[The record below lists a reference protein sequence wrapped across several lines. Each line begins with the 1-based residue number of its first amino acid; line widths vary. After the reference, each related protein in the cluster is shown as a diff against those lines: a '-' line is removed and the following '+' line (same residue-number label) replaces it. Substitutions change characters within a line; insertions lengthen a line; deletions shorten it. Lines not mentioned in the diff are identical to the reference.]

1 MLDAGGAVLLQSPSS
16 AGLKT
21 GRDSQNCET
30 CQECPR
36 YPCST
41 AEGVKPARASQS
53 HAGAK
58 VEGRMMNEEMPVKAT
73 QCYPKT
79 TSVRHQS
86 HPSATPMRPQ
96 SHHGGKA
103 ECRMMNAELG
113 PKPPGGKVRVRDAA
127 RGVLNGQFA
136 GCLIPVGCPIL
147 GGGVCHKQPTGT

>member
-1 MLDAGGAVLLQSPSS
+1 LLDAGGAVLLQSPSS

-58 VEGRMMNEEMPVKAT
+58 VEGRMMNEEMPVKGF
-73 QCYPKT
+73 C
-79 TSVRHQS
+79 
-86 HPSATPMRPQ
+86 
-96 SHHGGKA
+96 KA
-103 ECRMMNAELG
+103 ICVSDICFG
-113 PKPPGGKVRVRDAA
+113 
-127 RGVLNGQFA
+127 F
-136 GCLIPVGCPIL
+136 CLL
-147 GGGVCHKQPTGT
+147 